1 MERIFGVL
9 PVTDRRLKR
18 LNRALLVLKVRKACR
33 VFPVLR
39 DSRALRVRRAHKVR
53 QDRRVI
59 PARPAPPPFDQ
70 CKRTAQ
76 SIATLAKH

>member
-1 MERIFGVL
+1 VERIFGVL

-39 DSRALRVRRAHKVR
+39 DSRALKVRRAHR
-53 QDRRVI
+53 GRRVQRAI
-59 PARPAPPPFDQ
+59 LVP
-70 CKRTAQ
+70 RTAGL
-76 SIATLAKH
+76 SRSAGPTRCARTEG

>member
-1 MERIFGVL
+1 VERIFGVL

-39 DSRALRVRRAHKVR
+39 DSRALKVRRAHR
-53 QDRRVI
+53 GRRVQRAI
-59 PARPAPPPFDQ
+59 LVP
-70 CKRTAQ
+70 RTAGL
-76 SIATLAKH
+76 SGSAGPTRCARTEG